1 MKSAVI
7 VLVVA
12 LVAFIAGWI
21 FNRLVGGKVDA
32 VVSDVENAAKKVK
45 EDATK

>member
-1 MKSAVI
+1 MKGFVI
-7 VLVVA
+7 VLVIVA
-12 LVAFIAGWI
+12 AAFIAGWI

-32 VVSDVENAAKKVK
+32 VVSDVEDAAKKVK